1 MVNLEIAKVM
11 DLMRK
16 LVSVYVVD
24 KETREEIAGK
34 SDAEIFAI
42 ADEAVNNAE
51 RKNDE
56 FINRLTGE

>member
-1 MVNLEIAKVM
+1 MVNLDITKVM

-24 KETREEIAGK
+24 KETRQEIAGK

-42 ADEAVNNAE
+42 ADEAINNAE

-56 FINRLTGE
+56 FIDRLNNG